1 MKWVN
6 IGVPGLFLSAK
17 HSGNTSFSVGILIHL
32 KNMILELDYI
42 LNIKHSS
49 SQRAV

>member
-32 KNMILELDYI
+32 KNMILELRPIFEY
-42 LNIKHSS
+42 KT
-49 SQRAV
+49 